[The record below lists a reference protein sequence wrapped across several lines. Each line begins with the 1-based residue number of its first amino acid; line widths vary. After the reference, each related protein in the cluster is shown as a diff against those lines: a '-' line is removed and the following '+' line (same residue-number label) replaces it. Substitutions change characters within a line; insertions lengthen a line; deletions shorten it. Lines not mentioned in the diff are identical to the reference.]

1 MTKWKGVWF
10 YWCQKDFSSMPA
22 PLTASLWVGRRKAT
36 VQWPPKSKGGQF
48 ARWVWPS
55 WELFCCRQQCWSRP
69 ASYLPA
75 LPPASRPL
83 LVFAC
88 SPIWRSSAHNPS
100 DCRMAPSG
108 LKLSSFSQSLLTKS
122 RSVDFYSFH
131 FIVSYVTKAIT
142 ESFVA
147 SPQTF
152 SYSSL
157 FTFHVTKGS
166 WVFWIFDV
174 MSIYIFAIHTYS
186 ITRKNA
192 VLCLF
197 RLFLRPPLRQLHSMK
212 PLWGDAN
219 IAHWTPFLSMN
230 SNSCT

>member
-1 MTKWKGVWF
+1 MKKGCRKIQMIKWKGVWF

-75 LPPASRPL
+75 LPPASHPL

-108 LKLSSFSQSLLTKS
+108 LILSSFSQSLLTKS

-131 FIVSYVTKAIT
+131 FIVCDKSNHRILCCI
-142 ESFVA
+142 
-147 SPQTF
+147 
-152 SYSSL
+152 SSN
-157 FTFHVTKGS
+157 
-166 WVFWIFDV
+166 IF
-174 MSIYIFAIHTYS
+174 
-186 ITRKNA
+186 
-192 VLCLF
+192 
-197 RLFLRPPLRQLHSMK
+197 LFLPFYFSCHKRQLS
-212 PLWGDAN
+212 LL
-219 IAHWTPFLSMN
+219 ILT
-230 SNSCT
+230 